1 MTGLHDER
9 ATSEPRRSKRS
20 RPEAKAAEPPA
31 RRARR
36 AEGHAPPPK
45 RRAARVARPS
55 SHHRDSEDVTMA
67 PPPARRVKAPAPPPK
82 TEWHRISYR
91 LRNRVVQDTSNLK
104 PAPSRYDNRIEIKH
118 DLTWQT
124 PTCARVAL
132 EHYNNMNQEDEHEMV
147 KAVSSHV
154 FVFNG
159 IWFHA
164 NFLAKRKGA
173 TTCVDLV
180 PKYFFAELD
189 IVGTKKLSCVSCV
202 KLDPGDPKNIGG
214 CSLCY
219 ENIIHPAGG
228 GYHGAQPRSVRH
240 APGGLQISFKF

>member
-1 MTGLHDER
+1 
-9 ATSEPRRSKRS
+9 
-20 RPEAKAAEPPA
+20 
-31 RRARR
+31 
-36 AEGHAPPPK
+36 
-45 RRAARVARPS
+45 
-55 SHHRDSEDVTMA
+55 
-67 PPPARRVKAPAPPPK
+67 
-82 TEWHRISYR
+82 
-91 LRNRVVQDTSNLK
+91 
-104 PAPSRYDNRIEIKH
+104 
-118 DLTWQT
+118 
-124 PTCARVAL
+124 
-132 EHYNNMNQEDEHEMV
+132 MNQGDEHEMV

-173 TTCVDLV
+173 TTCVDLI
-180 PKYFFAELD
+180 PKYFFAELE
-189 IVGTKKLSCVSCV
+189 IVGTKKLSCVSCI

-219 ENIIHPAGG
+219 ENIMHPAGG